1 MRLIINTAKLTPVST
16 GKFRIY
22 LPNNS
27 NVEEFHIIN
36 CSIPYSFTNVNSS
49 NNTITVN
56 STTYTFT
63 TKQYN
68 YIQLKDTFNTLLTA
82 LGLSCSV
89 DRQTLKYT
97 FTSTTNYSINFKE
110 LGVHFGFAK
119 NTLYTPT
126 LISTNYVL
134 TSPNAIDLTNN
145 TRNIYIR
152 SNIAPT
158 NVIENSIQGN
168 QVLYR
173 IPIQNYKYG
182 DIIYWEN
189 QSDIS
194 LNAITNET
202 IIQIDIELTDAFFNV
217 LDLQGL
223 SYQIEFYIK
232 DTGEIR
238 KNTKVIEYQQP
249 TEDLHP
255 LDLIEF

>member
-1 MRLIINTAKLTPVST
+1 MRLIINTAKLTPIST
-16 GKFRIY
+16 GKFRVF

-56 STTYTFT
+56 STNYNFT

-68 YIQLKDTFNTLLTA
+68 YIQLKNTFNTLLTA

-97 FTSTTNYSINFKE
+97 FTSTTNYSINFRD

-119 NTLYTPT
+119 NTIYTPT
-126 LISTNYVL
+126 LITGNYVL

-152 SNIAPT
+152 SNIAPV
-158 NVIENSIQGN
+158 NIIENSTIGN

-173 IPIQNYKYG
+173 IPIQNYKFG

-189 QSDIS
+189 QSDTS
-194 LNAITNET
+194 LNAITDEN
-202 IIQIDIELTDAFFNV
+202 IIQVDIELTDSFFNI

-232 DTGEIR
+232 ETGETR
-238 KNTKVIEYQQP
+238 KNIKVIEYSQP

-255 LDLIEF
+255 LDLMDI